1 METQIKFVVV
11 GHHSRRHQAEQLA
24 WSLNAHLLIDE
35 SQYGANWNHWRAIEW
50 ANQQDCRVVIL
61 EDDAVLVNGFT
72 EKVTAWLSRF
82 TDELISFYLGTGRP
96 PQYQL
101 EIATK
106 LIDADRRQAD
116 YITINRL
123 VHGVCYS
130 VPLHKLQQVISRW
143 NHHSPAD
150 YAVGDAC
157 GGSVIYPCYSLV
169 DHLDSNTVERH
180 PDNAPRTERRRAWR
194 LDLKEHHGTT
204 GNA

>member
-1 METQIKFVVV
+1 MEAQMKFVVV

-24 WSLNAHLLIDE
+24 WSLRAHLLIDE
-35 SQYGANWNHWRAIEW
+35 GQHGANWNHRRAIEW
-50 ANQQDCRVVIL
+50 ASEQSCRVVIV
-61 EDDAVLVNGFT
+61 EDDALLVNDFT
-72 EKVTAWLSRF
+72 EKVTAWLERF
-82 TDELISFYLGTGRP
+82 PDDLCSFYLGTGRP

-106 LIDADRRQAD
+106 LIDADRRQTD

-143 NHHSPAD
+143 NHRSPAD

-169 DHLDSNTVERH
+169 DHLDSGAVERH
-180 PDNAPRTERRRAWR
+180 PDNSPRIERRKAWR
-194 LDLKEHHGTT
+194 L
-204 GNA
+204 AS